1 MPGSAVLVANPT
13 AQSGRAAAAIERAR
27 RLLDGAGIA
36 HDFRPTEP
44 DGGTVEVVRR
54 AVDERGARLVIAMGG
69 DGTFA
74 EAAKGILASGHAG
87 EAALALLPT
96 GTANDQAKSFGLATG
111 EAGLASNIEVI
122 RAGVTFPLDVGRL
135 ERLDEGDRV
144 THQDLFFDSFSLGFG
159 AAVLAERNRDRRR
172 VADIPF
178 VRALY
183 RDHLV
188 YAGAMMKTLTQ
199 RAGFH
204 LEAVVDGQVL
214 TYESVLDVIVKNT
227 PVYGGEW
234 VLAPAATADDGL
246 LEMVPVIGLGDLT
259 TQMLSRLRVGSP
271 IGDYELAQLGIQL
284 TRPVPGREFTLT
296 AFRPGVLEP
305 PPAQVDGEE
314 IPAGDRFRIVTLP
327 RLLKIVV
334 PPGLTACGGR

>member
-1 MPGSAVLVANPT
+1 MLGPAVLVANPT
-13 AQSGRAAAAIERAR
+13 AQSGRAAAAIDRAR
-27 RLLDGAGIA
+27 DLLDRAGVPHA
-36 HDFRPTEP
+36 FLPTEP
-44 DGGTVEVVRR
+44 ERGTIQVIRR
-54 AVDERGARLVIAMGG
+54 AIDERGVRLVIAMGG

-74 EAAKGILASGHAG
+74 EAAKGILASAHAP
-87 EAALALLPT
+87 ETDLALLPT

-111 EAGLASNIEVI
+111 ESALESNVEVI
-122 RAGVTFPLDVGRL
+122 RTGTVFALDVGRV
-135 ERLDEGDRV
+135 ERLDEADRV
-144 THQDLFFDSFSLGFG
+144 THEDLFFDSFSLGLG

-178 VRALY
+178 IRAIY

-188 YAGAMMKTLTQ
+188 YAGALMKKLAQ

-246 LEMVPVIGLGDLT
+246 LEMVPVVGLGDLT
-259 TQMLSRLRVGSP
+259 SKMVSSLRIGSP
-271 IGDYELAQLGIQL
+271 IGEYELAQLGIHP
-284 TRPVPGREFTLT
+284 TRPVPGRTFMLT
-296 AFRPGVLEP
+296 AFQPGVLEP
-305 PPAQVDGEE
+305 PAAQVDGEE
-314 IPAGDRFRIVTLP
+314 IPAGDRFRIAALP
-327 RLLKIVV
+327 RLLRIVV
-334 PPGLTACGGR
+334 PAAR

>member
-1 MPGSAVLVANPT
+1 MPHRAVLVANPT
-13 AQSGRAAAAIERAR
+13 AQSGRAAPVIERAR
-27 RLLDGAGIA
+27 SLLDRAGVEHEFLA
-36 HDFRPTEP
+36 TEP
-44 DGGTVEVVRR
+44 DGGTVGVVR
-54 AVDERGARLVIAMGG
+54 AAIDQQGARLVIAMGG

-74 EAAKGILASGHAG
+74 EAAKGILASAHAA
-87 EAALALLPT
+87 ETSLALLPT

-111 EAGLASNIEVI
+111 EAGLEANVEVI
-122 RAGVTFPLDVGRL
+122 RAGVVFPLDVGRV
-135 ERLDEGDRV
+135 ERLDEADRV
-144 THQDLFFDSFSLGFG
+144 THQDLFFDSFSMGLG

-178 VRALY
+178 VRAIY
-183 RDHLV
+183 RDRLV
-188 YAGAMMKTLTQ
+188 YAGALMKKLAQ

-246 LEMVPVIGLGDLT
+246 LEMVPIVGIGDLT
-259 TQMLSRLRVGSP
+259 SKIVSRLRVGSP
-271 IGDYELAQLGIQL
+271 IGEYELAQLGIEP

-296 AFRPGVLEP
+296 AFQPGVLEP
-305 PPAQVDGEE
+305 PAAQVDGEE

-327 RLLKIVV
+327 RLLRMIVPAV
-334 PPGLTACGGR
+334 R

>member
-27 RLLDGAGIA
+27 RLLDGAGID
-36 HDFRPTEP
+36 HDFLPTEP
-44 DGGTVEVVRR
+44 DGGTVAVVRR
-54 AVDERGARLVIAMGG
+54 AIDEGGARLVIAMGG

-74 EAAKGILASGHAG
+74 EAAKGILASAHAA
-87 EAALALLPT
+87 EVPLALLPT

-122 RAGVTFPLDVGRL
+122 RAGNTFPMDVGRV
-135 ERLDEGDRV
+135 ERLDEADRV
-144 THQDLFFDSFSLGFG
+144 THQDLFFDSFSLGLG

-183 RDHLV
+183 RDNLV
-188 YAGAMMKTLTQ
+188 YAGALMKKLTQ

-204 LEAVVDGQVL
+204 LEAVVDGQVF

-259 TQMLSRLRVGSP
+259 TQMVSRLRIGSP
-271 IGDYELAQLGIQL
+271 IGDYELAQLGIQP

-296 AFRPGVLEP
+296 TFQPGVLEP
-305 PPAQVDGEE
+305 PAAQVDGEE

-327 RLLKIVV
+327 RLLQMVV
-334 PPGLTACGGR
+334 PAVR

>member
-1 MPGSAVLVANPT
+1 MPGPAVLVANPT

-27 RLLDGAGIA
+27 RLLDRAGIA
-36 HDFRPTEP
+36 HEFLPTEP
-44 DGGTVEVVRR
+44 DGGTVQVVRR
-54 AVDERGARLVIAMGG
+54 AVDEAGARLVIAMGG

-74 EAAKGILASGHAG
+74 EAAKGILASRHAP
-87 EAALALLPT
+87 ESDLALLPT

-111 EAGLASNIEVI
+111 EPALEPNIEVI
-122 RAGVTFPLDVGRL
+122 RAGVTFPLDVGRV
-135 ERLDEGDRV
+135 ERLDEADQV
-144 THQDLFFDSFSLGFG
+144 THQDLFFDSFSLGLG

-178 VRALY
+178 VRAIY
-183 RDHLV
+183 RDRLV
-188 YAGAMMKTLTQ
+188 YAGALMKKLAQ

-204 LEAVVDGQVL
+204 LEAVVDGQIL

-246 LEMVPVIGLGDLT
+246 LEMVPIVGVGDLT
-259 TQMLSRLRVGSP
+259 TQMVSRLRIGSP
-271 IGDYELAQLGIQL
+271 IGEYELAQLGIQPN
-284 TRPVPGREFTLT
+284 RPVPGRTFTLT
-296 AFRPGVLEP
+296 AFQPGVLEP
-305 PPAQVDGEE
+305 PAAQVDGEE

-327 RLLKIVV
+327 RLLRMVV
-334 PPGLTACGGR
+334 PAVR